1 MGAPTYRLSVPGKLF
16 IAGEY
21 AVLEPEGQCIVAA
34 IDRYVSAEI
43 SGSDQNAI
51 HLPQLGFSGVS
62 WEMMNGQ
69 LQFSENAPK
78 LTFIQNALRVS
89 LQYIE
94 ETGVPTLRFSLSITS
109 ELDDA
114 SGKKYGLGS
123 SAAVVVAVISSVLQF
138 HEKAGIDLSKE
149 LIYKLASIAH
159 FKTQGN
165 GSCADIAAS
174 TYGGWLSYS
183 AFHERW
189 LHEEMTGGTN
199 ILSVVRKKWP
209 GLMISSITPPSELL
223 FCAGWTGSE
232 MSTSPMIRKIQ
243 QLRDEQPSVYKR
255 FFQDSQ
261 AAVKALDRAF
271 REGNMNNSLQSLS
284 DNREALMRLSDQANA
299 EIETPLLK
307 ELIRIANRYGAG
319 KTSGAGGGD
328 CGIAFI
334 VNDDNLANLKRDW
347 QEAGIEPLKITVS
360 LRGAT
365 VVGKGDVDID

>member
-1 MGAPTYRLSVPGKLF
+1 
-16 IAGEY
+16 
-21 AVLEPEGQCIVAA
+21 
-34 IDRYVSAEI
+34 
-43 SGSDQNAI
+43 
-51 HLPQLGFSGVS
+51 
-62 WEMMNGQ
+62 
-69 LQFSENAPK
+69 
-78 LTFIQNALRVS
+78 
-89 LQYIE
+89 
-94 ETGVPTLRFSLSITS
+94 
-109 ELDDA
+109 
-114 SGKKYGLGS
+114 
-123 SAAVVVAVISSVLQF
+123 
-138 HEKAGIDLSKE
+138 
-149 LIYKLASIAH
+149 
-159 FKTQGN
+159 
-165 GSCADIAAS
+165 
-174 TYGGWLSYS
+174 
-183 AFHERW
+183 
-189 LHEEMTGGTN
+189 
-199 ILSVVRKKWP
+199 
-209 GLMISSITPPSELL
+209 
-223 FCAGWTGSE
+223 